1 MKYISNSASTTSILI
16 RFFLSNPEGAFCST
30 LPSLPSLPSLLLL
43 SNPHTSF
50 ISSPP
55 SLNPR
60 PSRSLLPSASL
71 IPLPIILLLPPH
83 LSLLSPNPT
92 ISHVLPPSP
101 SPPHSSSSSFSPSHN
116 PPSHNIA
123 PTHISHDRLKNLQFA
138 NCKSNNYLPIKL
150 KYLLTGHLNGEG
162 VYFWST

>member
-30 LPSLPSLPSLLLL
+30 LPSLLPLPLLSSLLSSHHLALYTLFSYYFPPFLHTLLFPSPSLPSLPSLLLL

-60 PSRSLLPSASL
+60 PS
-71 IPLPIILLLPPH
+71 PISLLLPLLLLFPLPH
-83 LSLLSPNPT
+83 PSLPLT
-92 ISHVLPPSP
+92 TLP
-101 SPPHSSSSSFSPSHN
+101 
-116 PPSHNIA
+116 
-123 PTHISHDRLKNLQFA
+123 
-138 NCKSNNYLPIKL
+138 
-150 KYLLTGHLNGEG
+150 LT
-162 VYFWST
+162 T